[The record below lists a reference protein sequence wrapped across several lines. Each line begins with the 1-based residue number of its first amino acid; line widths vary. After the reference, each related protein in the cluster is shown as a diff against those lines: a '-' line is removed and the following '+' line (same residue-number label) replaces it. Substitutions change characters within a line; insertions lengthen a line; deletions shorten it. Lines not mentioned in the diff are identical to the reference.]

1 MPPIKNFYTVKKPL
15 VTHKNMLSIH
25 HNYRLNFI
33 GESIEAMYFF
43 EYMNKK
49 LMEKIVKI
57 VQHVL
62 R

>member
-1 MPPIKNFYTVKKPL
+1 MK
-15 VTHKNMLSIH
+15 
-25 HNYRLNFI
+25 
-33 GESIEAMYFF
+33 ESIEAMYFF
-43 EYMNKK
+43 AYMDKK